1 MTTNSTATR
10 DLGLGDPSRREIER
24 LMKRATYASVA
35 TATILIVAKL
45 YAWFVTDSVSILAS
59 LIDSSLD
66 ALASLVNLLAVRHAL
81 APADHEHRFG
91 HGKLESLSG
100 LAQSTFITGSA
111 GFLMLEAFAR
121 LMNPQPVKV
130 VGLGVG
136 VMVLSIV
143 LTFLLLLLQRHTIRK
158 TNSTAIKAD
167 YLHYSMDLL
176 VNGSV
181 VVALL
186 LAANGWAGFDA
197 VFAVGIVVFI
207 LHSAWGIAKESL
219 EHLLDREL
227 PDEDRERIES
237 IVLSYPGVYGMHDL
251 RTRRAGRDV
260 FIQLHL
266 ELPDNLTLVQAHAIA
281 DAVEVRII
289 EVYPDAEVIVHED
302 PISTMELEQSEG

>member
-1 MTTNSTATR
+1 MTAKITVNQAP
-10 DLGLGDPSRREIER
+10 LLADPSRLETER

-45 YAWFVTDSVSILAS
+45 YAWFITDSVSILAS

-66 ALASLVNLLAVRHAL
+66 ALASFINLLAVRHAL
-81 APADHEHRFG
+81 TPADHEHRFG

-111 GFLMLEAFAR
+111 GFLILEAFGR
-121 LMNPQPVKV
+121 LMNPQPIKV
-130 VGLGVG
+130 VGIGIA
-136 VMVLSIV
+136 VMALSIV
-143 LTFLLLLLQRHTIRK
+143 MTFMLLLIQKHAIRK
-158 TNSTAIKAD
+158 TGSTAIKAD
-167 YLHYSMDLL
+167 YLHYSVDLL

-181 VVALL
+181 VVALV
-186 LAANGWAGFDA
+186 LAAEGWPGFDA

-227 PDEDRERIES
+227 PDEDRARIES
-237 IVLSYPGVYGMHDL
+237 IVRSYPGVFGMHDL
-251 RTRRAGRDV
+251 RTRRSGRDV

-281 DAVEVRII
+281 DGVEVRII

-302 PISTMELEQSEG
+302 PISSTEIE

>member
-1 MTTNSTATR
+1 MATNTAATP

-35 TATILIVAKL
+35 TALILIIAKL
-45 YAWFVTDSVSILAS
+45 YAWFATDSVSILAS

-66 ALASLVNLLAVRHAL
+66 ALASMVNLLAVRHAL

-111 GFLMLEAFAR
+111 GFLLLEAFAR

-130 VGLGVG
+130 VSLGIA

-143 LTFLLLLLQRHTIRK
+143 MTFLLLLLQRHTIRK
-158 TNSTAIKAD
+158 TASTAIKAD

-186 LAANGWAGFDA
+186 LAAGGWAGFDA
-197 VFAVGIVVFI
+197 VFAVCIVVFI

-227 PDEDRERIES
+227 PDEDRARIEA
-237 IVLSYPGVYGMHDL
+237 IVRSYPGVCGMHDL

-281 DAVEVRII
+281 DGVEVRII

-302 PISTMELEQSEG
+302 PISAMEVSEG